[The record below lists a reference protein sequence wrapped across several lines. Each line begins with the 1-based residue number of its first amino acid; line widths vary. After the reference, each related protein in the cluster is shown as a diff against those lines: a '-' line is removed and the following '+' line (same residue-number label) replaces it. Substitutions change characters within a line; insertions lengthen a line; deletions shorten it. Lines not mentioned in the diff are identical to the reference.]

1 MQQRWARRS
10 AASGASQEAVG
21 VKTSSAS
28 GSYQGDSGASVHIEI
43 TDMSGVSGLMDLAG
57 ALVQNTS
64 SESDS
69 GFEKYQ
75 TVDGRSVHEKYD
87 AKAKKGEAS
96 VMLAKRFQVEVSG
109 DGVDMHALEQALSQV
124 DLAHLESMKDQ
135 GGQAK

>member
-1 MQQRWARRS
+1 
-10 AASGASQEAVG
+10 
-21 VKTSSAS
+21 
-28 GSYQGDSGASVHIEI
+28 
-43 TDMSGVSGLMDLAG
+43 MSGVSGLMDLAG